1 MRWPSYLWAAFN
13 ARPLGMPIPPNWI
26 GLAAFV
32 LAGIFLSPGF
42 FLIGAGAEAAYLY
55 WLAGNRRFRNAV
67 DARTLPQEPKADKR
81 YRELLDPLP
90 ILQRR
95 QQEALEHKAR
105 VIIALLDKSP
115 VMAAHADSLEQLV
128 WLHLRLLAA
137 RTAIAGVAHTA
148 REERDA
154 LGKQEEAIE
163 VRLAHDDLS
172 AELRRSLQQ
181 QKTVI
186 DQRQAAHEDATRR
199 LEHVDSELQRI
210 NQQIALLREQAL
222 LATDEGSIGTSLDA
236 LSASFAEANRWLEG
250 QRDLLGVLD
259 LHAQPRLPPSV
270 LRPPVPRSV
279 VIDEGE
285 SS

>member
-1 MRWPSYLWAAFN
+1 MSALRYLRAAFN

-26 GLAAFV
+26 GLAAFA
-32 LAGIFLSPGF
+32 LAGIFLTPGF
-42 FLIGAGAEAAYLY
+42 FVLGAGAEVAYLY
-55 WLAGNRRFRNAV
+55 WLSNHRRFRATV
-67 DARTLPQEPKADKR
+67 DAQALPQQSETDRR

-90 ILQRR
+90 IAQRR

-105 VIIALLDKSP
+105 VIIAMLDKSP

-137 RTAIAGVAHTA
+137 RTAIAGVVHTA
-148 REERDA
+148 REESDA
-154 LGKQEEAIE
+154 LGKQEAAIE
-163 VRLAHDDLS
+163 ARLGRDDLNE
-172 AELRRSLQQ
+172 ELRRSLQQ

-186 DQRQAAHEDATRR
+186 DQRQAAHADAGRR

-210 NQQIALLREQAL
+210 GQQVALLREQAL
-222 LATDEGSIGTSLDA
+222 LAIDEGSIGSSLDA
-236 LSASFAEANRWLEG
+236 LSASFTEANRWLEG

-259 LHAQPRLPPSV
+259 LHAQPRLPPAV
-270 LRPPVPRSV
+270 LRPSAPRSV
-279 VIDEGE
+279 IEEGE